1 MKVKELIQRLQKFDQ
16 ELEVVFQNP
25 SCDWYEAIIADSTC
39 VKTAIKNVD
48 YEFYYR
54 FVPEELASP
63 EQPELNVQEVLW
75 IS

>member
-25 SCDWYEAIIADSTC
+25 ACDWQEAVVADTAC
-39 VKTAIKNVD
+39 VKTAIQNED
-48 YEFYYR
+48 YELYYR

-63 EQPELNVQEVLW
+63 KYPELNVQEVLW